1 MSRDAL
7 TLVRRELRDQLRQRV
22 DARGLAA
29 APPTERRLR
38 VREEAMAVLRERGAI
53 LPPRDL
59 ARVVNEVSDDVVGF
73 GPIEFL
79 LKDPSVTEVMVNG
92 PDDVFVEREGRI
104 ERVPDRLFEGEEPVL
119 HLIER
124 IVGPLGLRVDQAS
137 PWVDARLPD
146 GSRVHAIVPPLSL
159 RGPVLTIRRFSQVAI
174 EARDLLNASS
184 VGPRALGFLAACVRG
199 RANIVISGGAGS
211 GKTTLLGVLSG
222 FIPDEERLIT
232 IEDAAELRLAKPHVV
247 SLEARPANVEGRGE
261 ITVRHLVRNA
271 LRMRP
276 DRIIVGEVRGGEAL
290 DMLQAMNTGHEGSLS
305 TAHAN
310 SSRHLL
316 WRLETMAMMS
326 DVDLPAAHIR
336 SQVAAAIDVI
346 VQLARLRDGR
356 RVVWE
361 VAVVEG
367 TRRGEPVVEPVFR
380 FRPREGGTGRFSA
393 SGMIPALL
401 DVLHQRGED
410 VEEELFA
417 VGEDAG

>member
-53 LPPRDL
+53 LPARDL

-174 EARDLLNASS
+174 EARDLLSTGS

-380 FRPREGGTGRFSA
+380 FRPREGGAGRFSA

-401 DVLHQRGED
+401 DVLQQRGED